1 MSIED
6 VRNTWQLSR
15 AALSDEKSC
24 TARPLLNIYFVF
36 AEIET
41 KLHKAFCVVDAE
53 YRILTSTAT

>member
-6 VRNTWQLSR
+6 IRNICQRSR
-15 AALSDEKSC
+15 ATLSDEQSR
-24 TARPLLNIYFVF
+24 TARRLLNIYFVF

-41 KLHKAFCVVDAE
+41 KLHKAFSVVDAE